1 MNNATPANALGRI
14 LVVDDDHA
22 LCDLLIEFLGR
33 HGFEVRALSDG
44 ASIERELNRHTP
56 DLIVLDVMLPGED
69 GMAICR
75 RLRGQGRHI
84 PIIMLTG
91 RGDEVDRIVGLEMGA
106 DDYLGKPFNP
116 RELLARIV
124 AVLRRS
130 GLKPVDSTGV
140 AQFGPF
146 RLDVARRELTRDGVV
161 LPLTAGEFEL
171 LRVLIE
177 HAGRPM
183 NRDQLL
189 DLTRGRDYDAVD
201 RTVDVQISKL
211 RRVIEEDSSNP
222 RYIKT
227 IWGFGYVFVSAPE
240 S

>member
-33 HGFEVRALSDG
+33 HGFEVRAVSDG
-44 ASIERELNRHTP
+44 AAIERELNRHTP

-140 AQFGPF
+140 ARFGPF